1 LCQSLQGDVDHSIST
16 LLQLQVLSDREVET
30 IYSSSNKIEA
40 IVDVL
45 IANCALK
52 NDLLLFC
59 GVFECMFGKIEVI
72 EMLRNGKSNGCYSI
86 QPSYMKIG

>member
-16 LLQLQVLSDREVET
+16 LLQLQVLSDREIET

-45 IANCALK
+45 IANCAIK

-59 GVFECMFGKIEVI
+59 GVFECIFGYKTKIEVI
-72 EMLRNGKSNGCYSI
+72 EMLRNGKS
-86 QPSYMKIG
+86 